1 MARRRASRASK
12 SKSRKPGRSTHRTAA
27 RRPLAGARPAGAPG
41 VPRIPLLDVL
51 RGGALIGM
59 TVFHFAYDL
68 MFFGL
73 REPGYTAQFHWWA
86 LAKAVAITFLFA
98 TGASLYLAHAGGFR
112 WKSWAR
118 RLAWIV
124 LAALAITV
132 ATWFATP
139 QAFIFF
145 GILHLIAFA
154 GIAGL
159 AFVRAPWW
167 LAAAAAVAILVL
179 NETVRT
185 ELLDAPIWH
194 WTGLSAVTP
203 VSGDYFPVF
212 PWLAAVLLGI
222 GAAKWAHE
230 AGALRVLA
238 IPRLEGR
245 AGRLVRFLGRNSLV
259 YYLLHQPVMM
269 GLLWTWLQLAGR

>member
-12 SKSRKPGRSTHRTAA
+12 SRRPGRAPHRAA
-27 RRPLAGARPAGAPG
+27 PRRPARGTRPAAAPG
-41 VPRIPLLDVL
+41 IPRIPLLDGL

-73 REPGYTAQFHWWA
+73 REPGYSAQFHWWA

-98 TGASLYLAHAGGFR
+98 TGASLYLAHAEGVR
-112 WKSWAR
+112 WKPWAR
-118 RLAWIV
+118 RLAWIA
-124 LAALAITV
+124 LGALAITV

-139 QAFIFF
+139 QSFIFF

-159 AFVRAPWW
+159 AFLRAPWW
-167 LAAAAAVAILVL
+167 LAAAAAAAVLVI
-179 NETVRT
+179 NETVQT
-185 ELLDAPIWH
+185 DLLAAPVWH
-194 WTGLSAVTP
+194 WSGLAATAP
-203 VSGDYFPVF
+203 VSSDYFPVF
-212 PWLAAVLLGI
+212 PWLAAVLFGI
-222 GAAKWAHE
+222 GAAKWAHGS
-230 AGALRVLA
+230 GALRVLA

-245 AGRLVRFLGRNSLV
+245 IGRLVRFLGRNSLV

-269 GLLWTWLQLAGR
+269 GLFWTWLQVTGR

>member
-12 SKSRKPGRSTHRTAA
+12 SQSRKPGRSTDRAAA

-41 VPRIPLLDVL
+41 IPRIPLLDVL

-73 REPGYTAQFHWWA
+73 REPGYTTQFHWWA

-98 TGASLYLAHAGGFR
+98 TGASLYLAHAGGFH
-112 WKSWAR
+112 WKRWAR
-118 RLAWIV
+118 RLAWIA

-132 ATWFATP
+132 VTWFATP
-139 QAFIFF
+139 EAFIFF
-145 GILHLIAFA
+145 GLLHLIAFA

-179 NETVRT
+179 NKTVQT

-194 WTGLSAVTP
+194 WTGLSGVTP

-212 PWLAAVLLGI
+212 PWLAAVLVGI
-222 GAAKWAHE
+222 GTAKWAHE
-230 AGALRVLA
+230 AGALQVLA
-238 IPRLEGR
+238 IPKMAGR

>member
-1 MARRRASRASK
+1 M
-12 SKSRKPGRSTHRTAA
+12 
-27 RRPLAGARPAGAPG
+27 
-41 VPRIPLLDVL
+41 

-73 REPGYTAQFHWWA
+73 REPGYTTQFHWWA

-98 TGASLYLAHAGGFR
+98 TGASLYLAHAEGFH
-112 WKSWAR
+112 WKRWAR
-118 RLAWIV
+118 RLAWIG

-132 ATWFATP
+132 VTWFVTP

-159 AFVRAPWW
+159 AFVRGPWW
-167 LAAAAAVAILVL
+167 LAATAAVAILVL
-179 NETVRT
+179 NETVQT

-194 WTGLSAVTP
+194 WSGLSAVTP

-212 PWLAAVLLGI
+212 PWLAAVLFGI

-245 AGRLVRFLGRNSLV
+245 VGQLVRFFGRNSLV

-269 GLLWTWLQLAGR
+269 GLFWVWLQAAGR

>member
-12 SKSRKPGRSTHRTAA
+12 SKSREPGQSTHRAA
-27 RRPLAGARPAGAPG
+27 TRRPLAGAQSAGAPG
-41 VPRIPLLDVL
+41 IPRIPLLDGL

-73 REPGYTAQFHWWA
+73 REPGYTTQFHWWA

-98 TGASLYLAHAGGFR
+98 TGASLYLAHAEGFH
-112 WKSWAR
+112 WKRWAR
-118 RLAWIV
+118 RLAWIG

-132 ATWFATP
+132 VTWFVTP

-154 GIAGL
+154 GIAAL

-167 LAAAAAVAILVL
+167 LAATAAVAVLVL
-179 NETVRT
+179 NETVQT

-194 WTGLSAVTP
+194 WSGLSAVTP

-212 PWLAAVLLGI
+212 PWLAAVLFGI

-245 AGRLVRFLGRNSLV
+245 VGQLVRFLGRNSLV

-269 GLLWTWLQLAGR
+269 GLFWVWLQAAGR